1 MLGHL
6 TVPEVVETGP
16 LAHPNAVET
25 GPLLRELMKAELR
38 RILDAK
44 PSPNLFEIVT
54 KSLKE

>member
-6 TVPEVVETGP
+6 TGPDVVETGA
-16 LAHPNAVET
+16 LAHPNAVES
-25 GPLLRELMKAELR
+25 GPLLWEVMKAELR

-44 PSPNLFEIVT
+44 PSPNLFEICT